1 MTVAVSKNRWLSFE
15 DRSFVRKKLRR
26 IGKIEEKLTHIRYS
40 KENSKRMV
48 RAYKITLQEKKKY
61 GI

>member
-15 DRSFVRKKLRR
+15 DRSFVRKKLSR
-26 IGKIEEKLTHIRYS
+26 IGKIEEKLTQIYS

-48 RAYKITLQEKKKY
+48 GTYKIILQEKKKY